1 MAGPV
6 PKTDKVF
13 SATSSARMRCAEA
26 REIPSRCT
34 QTLVEIQPE
43 ALTSL
48 MMASFGER
56 GAAGSAAAGDSA
68 VPDNEPES
76 FLLGDNS
83 TTRQS

>member
-1 MAGPV
+1 M
-6 PKTDKVF
+6 
-13 SATSSARMRCAEA
+13 
-26 REIPSRCT
+26 
-34 QTLVEIQPE
+34 
-43 ALTSL
+43 